1 MAKEW
6 VDHGVPGSHL
16 IWDVQNTGTEPVT
29 LTKLVVRGPCGKET
43 TMGLELPHV
52 LAPQDR
58 FVLRVQIELPI
69 GLRQC
74 TVDDA
79 GGEGP
84 STRLIIIS
92 SVALSMSNGPATAA
106 PRVISIAITTPPSS

>member
-1 MAKEW
+1 
-6 VDHGVPGSHL
+6 
-16 IWDVQNTGTEPVT
+16 
-29 LTKLVVRGPCGKET
+29 LTKLVIPGARGKET
-43 TMGLELPHV
+43 TIALEMPHV
-52 LAPQDR
+52 MLMWAIATGYLQIADCR
-58 FVLRVQIELPI
+58 LQIELQI
-69 GLRQC
+69 ANLRQC

-79 GGEGP
+79 GGEGA